1 MAKKIEIGVGN
12 TSTERLALSD
22 GGYTEADKGE
32 NIKWVIGEDSN
43 VSSFRIELKTMPREI
58 FSKRPYKDGTKWK
71 ARIKS
76 DAFYDDECKWKRVRR
91 RPENF
96 CKANNIFVVSMA
108 YYFPIGPFW
117 NSLFD
122 LSAKKENEQSSRKT
136 IAIRLTIRFY
146 IIPAFL
152 PN

>member
-76 DAFYDDECKWKRVRR
+76 DAFYDDECKYTIFWTHNGNEYEDDPKISVKPTTFSLLAWLITFLLGLFGIAYLIYRRKKR
-91 RPENF
+91 
-96 CKANNIFVVSMA
+96 M
-108 YYFPIGPFW
+108 
-117 NSLFD
+117 NSQ
-122 LSAKKENEQSSRKT
+122 AEKR
-136 IAIRLTIRFY
+136 
-146 IIPAFL
+146 
-152 PN
+152 